1 MGRIRGRSSQ
11 QTRDESL
18 AAAAMI
24 FAERGFE
31 GASLSSIAEE
41 AGISAAALCHHF
53 GSKRGLYDAVI
64 DRIYGSLAELLAS
77 IDVTSPFGDVVE
89 QVYALAETKRDEIRV
104 LLGGIMERG
113 GLDENT
119 RERHMV
125 PLSAQVAARMATI
138 YEVCEADARHALI
151 VLSHLVARF
160 VSNHP
165 DDNARALGVA
175 TAAQARCVIL
185 DLLVTTGQHLLTRSQ
200 TPRA

>member
-1 MGRIRGRSSQ
+1 
-11 QTRDESL
+11 
-18 AAAAMI
+18 
-24 FAERGFE
+24 
-31 GASLSSIAEE
+31 
-41 AGISAAALCHHF
+41 
-53 GSKRGLYDAVI
+53 
-64 DRIYGSLAELLAS
+64 
-77 IDVTSPFGDVVE
+77 
-89 QVYALAETKRDEIRV
+89 
-104 LLGGIMERG
+104 
-113 GLDENT
+113 
-119 RERHMV
+119 
-125 PLSAQVAARMATI
+125 MATI